1 MSRLPTP
8 LSHLPM
14 RAVALLGA
22 ILLGVI
28 VLAISKLFPGIPV
41 RPIAIVSAFIIALI
55 FAFNTRPPRRQF

>member
-1 MSRLPTP
+1 
-8 LSHLPM
+8 M